1 MHRNRGLRPDD
12 RFAFLDV
19 EALRGLDLAMRISAC
34 LPGRRGRVRVTP
46 AGVIGGGDFFAAR
59 TRLRDNLK
67 LQQGLRR
74 LITIGPGARM
84 WN

>member
-1 MHRNRGLRPDD
+1 
-12 RFAFLDV
+12 
-19 EALRGLDLAMRISAC
+19 
-34 LPGRRGRVRVTP
+34 VRVTP